1 MSKLY
6 KYLILGALAIVFGI
20 CDIDAQEY
28 EYDFINHDANHIT
41 MNGADW
47 NGLRR
52 LAASRRHRLNRK
64 LKIVQI
70 GDSHI
75 QPGILSGEARR
86 KLQARFGNGGRG
98 LIAPLALSGT
108 NEPTN
113 YVLRSSASVSSRT
126 RLLNRDWPVENG
138 LTGVA
143 VRLSGSTT
151 DLTIRDKTDDEFTFV
166 TLLHA
171 PRGGYNRAIVN
182 GEELLADSIGPYAS
196 RFALSE
202 ATSEVTLSGVPCP
215 GAFWGAV
222 LSNDLPGV
230 VYSEIGNNGATY
242 SSYCKIDNFAREL
255 SLLEPDLVILSMG
268 TNEAVGN
275 VEVLESGMDRLISAI
290 RAANPRVVFLL
301 TTPMEFQRRQGGRF
315 MVSANA
321 HRARDIVMEYGQK
334 HGIAVWDMFTVSGG
348 DGHSDYWI
356 REGLMNSRDHL
367 HLLVKGYELQGRLF
381 GDALVEALDTPVR
394 PSIHRTSSDVPYPP
408 ARNVNTQQ
416 QIPNNRSKK
425 R

>member
-1 MSKLY
+1 MLAMS
-6 KYLILGALAIVFGI
+6 FGTS
-20 CDIDAQEY
+20 DIFSQEC
-28 EYDFINHDANHIT
+28 EYDFINVEANHIT
-41 MNGADW
+41 MNGANW

-52 LAASRRHRLNRK
+52 LAASRRIHQNRK

-108 NEPTN
+108 NEPSN
-113 YVLRSSASVSSRT
+113 YSLRSTSPVVSKT

-143 VRLSGSTT
+143 VRFGGATT
-151 DLTIRDKTDDEFTFV
+151 NLTIRDKNDDEFTFV

-171 PRGGYNRAIVN
+171 PHGGYNRAVVN
-182 GEELLADSIGPYAS
+182 GEELFADSIGPYAS
-196 RFALSE
+196 KFALSQS
-202 ATSEVTLSGVPCP
+202 TSEVTLEGLPCSS
-215 GAFWGAV
+215 AFWGAV
-222 LSNDLPGV
+222 LFNDLPGV
-230 VYSEIGNNGATY
+230 VYTEIGNNGATY

-268 TNEAVGN
+268 TNEAAGN
-275 VEVLESGMDRLISAI
+275 VDVLEPGMDRLIGAI
-290 RAANPRVVFLL
+290 QAANPNVVFLL
-301 TTPMEFQRRQGGRF
+301 TTPMEFQQRRGGRF
-315 MVSANA
+315 MINPNG
-321 HRARDIVMEYGQK
+321 HKARDIVMEYGEK

-348 DGHSDYWI
+348 DGHSDLWI
-356 REGLMNSRDHL
+356 KEGMMNGRDHL
-367 HLLVKGYELQGRLF
+367 HLLVKGYEVQGRLF
-381 GDALVEALDTPVR
+381 GDALVEALDSPVT
-394 PSIHRTSSDVPYPP
+394 PSIHHYSNDYVPYP
-408 ARNVNTQQ
+408 RDRKVNTQTE
-416 QIPNNRSKK
+416 IPNKKSKK